1 MTAALQ
7 IKETD
12 WTATTAYYARYF
24 SGKTG
29 LAKWLVNH
37 ISLYD
42 SFG

>member
-24 SGKTG
+24 FWEKPVVWQNG
-29 LAKWLVNH
+29 WL
-37 ISLYD
+37 II
-42 SFG
+42 